1 MASNP
6 LHMAMVAAGIVNDGS
21 VMRPYVVAN
30 VRAADLTLLSTTKP
44 AELSRAMS
52 APNAQ
57 KLQGMRV
64 TVVDQGTGTNARIN
78 GLTVGG
84 KTGTAQTTP
93 DRPPYAWFTS
103 FAENDNRKIAVAV
116 FVESAN
122 IPRSEI
128 GGNVVAAPIVKSVMQ
143 ALM

>member
-1 MASNP
+1 
-6 LHMAMVAAGIVNDGS
+6 MVPTSSSDTFPRI
-21 VMRPYVVAN
+21 
-30 VRAADLTLLSTTKP
+30 STATI
-44 AELSRAMS
+44 A
-52 APNAQ
+52 
-57 KLQGMRV
+57 
-64 TVVDQGTGTNARIN
+64 GTNARIN

-128 GGNVVAAPIVKSVMQ
+128 GGNVVAAPIAKSVMQ